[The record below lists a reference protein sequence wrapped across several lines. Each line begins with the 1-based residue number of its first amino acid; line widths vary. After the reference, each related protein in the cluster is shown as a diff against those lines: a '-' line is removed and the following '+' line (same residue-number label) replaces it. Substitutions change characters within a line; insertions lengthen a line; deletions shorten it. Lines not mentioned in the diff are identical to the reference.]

1 MRPALIS
8 ASLWALA
15 FGLLETNYFSREN
28 FVLPLTTGHFWL
40 VLIAFFEYL
49 ILALIPVVAL
59 AWIARKGAGRT
70 NDALEWSLP
79 GWWLLL
85 ILAVSFYRT
94 TVNPT
99 PRTLE
104 GTIWTFLVV
113 GLMVILL
120 WGLTRLDD
128 RFPGL
133 AKRLSV
139 FGAITLSVVGLV
151 GLLSTLRRSSAA
163 VGSTEDAEQI
173 SSLDTC
179 LDCPRVLLIGLD
191 GGDWKVLDPMIER
204 GELPAFER
212 LVRNGVSAR
221 LKTVIPTSSPLLW
234 TSIASGKSVAKHGIH
249 DHTRTQLP
257 LGLPPSPMQAKWF
270 RTLTKPTRLALRYL
284 QRVHPFTPL
293 GLVSSQVEAI
303 RIWEI
308 LDLFGLQSIVL
319 DWYVSHPVTLQNGIQ
334 VSHRFHTKKGAVSET
349 PGLVHPPELATSLEP
364 EIVTPEELDDEIVW
378 GLLDADDLDKAA
390 REGLEQERQQWF
402 KAIRWEM
409 ARDLTT
415 KAVASAAFP
424 LVPDWRFAG
433 VYYRA
438 MDISHHLAWQY
449 MDLEKPEDPSVDSDW
464 RFRKV
469 VEQYY
474 RYCDSLLAAT
484 LEQANENTVV
494 IVLSDHG
501 WENTLRA
508 HDFAPDGFL
517 IMTGKPVKSSSE
529 RLDIH
534 IYDIV
539 PTVLAL
545 LGLPVAEDMDG
556 KVATQFVEDWFWKRH
571 PISRVPSY
579 QWESQAPVAGEEI
592 ELDEET
598 KEHLRALGYLE

>member
-1 MRPALIS
+1 MG
-8 ASLWALA
+8 
-15 FGLLETNYFSREN
+15 FT
-28 FVLPLTTGHFWL
+28 
-40 VLIAFFEYL
+40 
-49 ILALIPVVAL
+49 
-59 AWIARKGAGRT
+59 
-70 NDALEWSLP
+70 
-79 GWWLLL
+79 
-85 ILAVSFYRT
+85 
-94 TVNPT
+94 
-99 PRTLE
+99 
-104 GTIWTFLVV
+104 
-113 GLMVILL
+113 
-120 WGLTRLDD
+120 
-128 RFPGL
+128 
-133 AKRLSV
+133 
-139 FGAITLSVVGLV
+139 
-151 GLLSTLRRSSAA
+151 
-163 VGSTEDAEQI
+163 
-173 SSLDTC
+173 
-179 LDCPRVLLIGLD
+179 
-191 GGDWKVLDPMIER
+191 
-204 GELPAFER
+204 
-212 LVRNGVSAR
+212 
-221 LKTVIPTSSPLLW
+221 
-234 TSIASGKSVAKHGIH
+234 

-257 LGLPPSPMQAKWF
+257 LGLPPAPMQAKWF

-293 GLVSSQVEAI
+293 GLASSQVEAI

-349 PGLVHPPELATSLEP
+349 PGLVHPPELSTILEP
-364 EIVTPEELDDEIVW
+364 EIVTPEELDDKIVW
-378 GLLDADDLDKAA
+378 GLLDADNLDKAA
-390 REGLEQERQQWF
+390 RDGLEQERQQWF

-415 KAVASAAFP
+415 KAVASTAFP

-449 MDLEKPEDPSVDSDW
+449 MDLEKPEDLSVDSDW
-464 RFRKV
+464 RFREV
-469 VEQYY
+469 VERYY

-484 LEQANENTVV
+484 LEHADENTVV

-501 WENTLRA
+501 WEDTVRA

-517 IMTGKPVKSSSE
+517 IMAGEPIKSSSE

-545 LGLPVAEDMDG
+545 LGLPVAEDVDG
-556 KVATQFVEDWFWKRH
+556 MVATQFVEDWFWKRH
-571 PISRVPSY
+571 PINRIASY
-579 QWESQAPVAGEEI
+579 EWESKARVAGEEV